1 MRPLVNFP
9 LDRDRQHLSAENRQQ
24 ISGSEKTKPARPKR
38 GIRIVSRRRWNNRT
52 ANFRALTNRRFV
64 FVRHARALDYAHEI
78 VSSAAALATKS
89 LESDGV
95 DLTTSGRAGILRR
108 ANGCRGKRIDRNE
121 FRSARE

>member
-38 GIRIVSRRRWNNRT
+38 GIRIVSRRRWNDRT
-52 ANFRALTNRRFV
+52 ANFRPLTNRRFV

-78 VSSAAALATKS
+78 LSLVGVAATQS
-89 LESDGV
+89 REQDDV
-95 DLTTSGRAGILRR
+95 DLTIPDRAGTSRKVV
-108 ANGCRGKRIDRNE
+108 ACREN
-121 FRSARE
+121 